1 MSKNE
6 LCKRLEKIES
16 TNPQPTGHPLVIIK
30 MWCPEGKTVHT
41 GSKCIRIEP
50 SNPEDAEL

>member
-6 LCKRLEKIES
+6 LCKRLTKIEQKS
-16 TNPQPTGHPLVIIK
+16 SPEKTVILK
-30 MWCPEGKTVHT
+30 MWCPEGKTLHS
-41 GSKCIRIEP
+41 GSNRFRIEP